1 MSLDSTALAAIN
13 AAIASGELTVRHN
26 GREVTYRSMDDLLKA
41 KRAIEAEISANAA
54 GGRAGGSYRFQFQ
67 TGRGD

>member
-1 MSLDSTALAAIN
+1 MALDSTALAAIN
-13 AAIASGELTVRHN
+13 EAIASGELTVRHN

-41 KRAIEAEISANAA
+41 KRTIEAEIAA
-54 GGRAGGSYRFQFQ
+54 TASGGRAGGSYRYTFQ